1 MDATSRGKVYRGPVV
16 GEASRAATAVVGGS
30 GAVKLRDRAR
40 RRPVIRDPFP
50 WIEEL
55 IIPLMPVLRIVAL
68 RPLRVVEAA
77 VRPLLAVH
85 VHAAIHRAVRKRRTA

>member
-1 MDATSRGKVYRGPVV
+1 M
-16 GEASRAATAVVGGS
+16 
-30 GAVKLRDRAR
+30 KLRDRGR

-68 RPLRVVEAA
+68 RPLRVVESA
-77 VRPLLAVH
+77 VRPLFAVH
-85 VHAAIHRAVRKRRTA
+85 VHAAIHREVRKQSPARHWVCPAQC